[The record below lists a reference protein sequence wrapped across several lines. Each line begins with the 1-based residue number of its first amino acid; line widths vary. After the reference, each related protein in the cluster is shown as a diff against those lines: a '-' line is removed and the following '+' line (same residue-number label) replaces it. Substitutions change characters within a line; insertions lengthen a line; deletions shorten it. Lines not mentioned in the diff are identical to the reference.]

1 MYRKKLFR
9 NVPMIQKAFLEGF
22 FLIYDKNNKQKG
34 EGMATLKDIAAK
46 AGVSQ
51 GTVSRILN
59 GDSTLNVAAETREN
73 VNRIAMELGYRSMS
87 QRHKNNKPQEK
98 ESTGNVRTV
107 TVGIVQM
114 FEMQQ
119 LQDDIYYM
127 MLKNMAD
134 AECFANGWNTVT
146 MYRDEAGNFV
156 KNSDTKL
163 DGIIAIG
170 RFTTEE
176 IKSFEKYTSNIVF
189 IDSSPD
195 ERKYYSIVPNY
206 HMAIRMVMQHFE
218 KNGYEKM
225 AYAGAVYTYNGVK
238 KLTMDPRYYYYKNS
252 MLDRNLFDE
261 HLVINCE
268 MNSRSSYEAM
278 DSYLN
283 ENKRPP
289 EAMFISSDA
298 TAGGILKA
306 IREHGF
312 SVPGDCNIVTYN
324 NTAFSESSTP
334 PLDSIEVYLRESAK
348 EAAFALMRL
357 WNMEKVP
364 RKIVIPCGLVIRGSV
379 KAKK

>member
-1 MYRKKLFR
+1 
-9 NVPMIQKAFLEGF
+9 
-22 FLIYDKNNKQKG
+22 
-34 EGMATLKDIAAK
+34 MATLKDIAAK

-73 VNRIAMELGYRSMS
+73 VNRIATELGYRSMS

-98 ESTGNVRTV
+98 ESAGKGNAGTV

-146 MYRDEAGNFV
+146 MYRDAAGNFV

-176 IKSFEKYTSNIVF
+176 IKSFEKYTANIVF

-218 KNGYEKM
+218 KNGYDKM

-261 HLVINCE
+261 RLVINCE

-278 DSYLN
+278 NSYLN

-289 EAMFISSDA
+289 KAMFISSDA
-298 TAGGILKA
+298 TAAGILKA

-357 WNMEKVP
+357 WGMEKVP
-364 RKIVIPCGLVIRGSV
+364 RKIVIPCGLVVRGSV
-379 KAKK
+379 TKK